1 MNTLEKNASFPT
13 RDPAGQEHGATA
25 GPANRGFTL
34 IEVMVSVAILAIGL
48 FGLLS
53 LQNQTISLSQA
64 SKNLTLASLI
74 AKEAYTEK
82 ELELRGLVGITER
95 TGKMIDSYPGFRL
108 EEPDVIPLEL
118 PLGDVPP
125 VPLSLITVVVKWEEG
140 GSERSFSLTGVVAP
154 GVYGESGQ

>member
-1 MNTLEKNASFPT
+1 MNT
-13 RDPAGQEHGATA
+13 AGKRSSSLIRGPEARECGATA
-25 GPANRGFTL
+25 CSVDRGFTL

-108 EEPDVIPLEL
+108 EEPEVIPLEL

-125 VPLSLITVVVKWEEG
+125 VPLSLVTVTVNWEEG
-140 GSERSFSLTGVVAP
+140 GSERSFSLTGVIAP